1 MSEEKDEAIAALT
14 SVLDRIQEHYREE
27 KSDGLAPLAGRP
39 ASWGFVHWSTKD
51 VLEQLQLARA
61 QFTGLRSPT
70 LLECGAGF
78 GFVAT
83 LARELGFAVTGLEI
97 DPRYLEGAAKLFPLT
112 RVVEQDLLTYEDW
125 GAWDV
130 IYYYAPFHDEHAA
143 VAETFEH
150 AVEDGIRPGGII
162 IANHK
167 FSARWRD
174 DPRFEELRSEAEV
187 AYVIRKKAGA

>member
-1 MSEEKDEAIAALT
+1 MSEEKDEAITALA
-14 SVLDRIQEHYREE
+14 SVLDRIQEHFREE

-39 ASWGFVHWSTKD
+39 ESWGFVHWSTKD
-51 VLEQLQLARA
+51 VLEQLQLARS
-61 QFTGLRSPT
+61 QLTGRGRPK

-112 RVVEQDLLTYEDW
+112 PVLEQDLLTYEDW
-125 GAWDV
+125 GRWDV
-130 IYYYAPFHDEHAA
+130 IYYYAPFHDDHAE
-143 VAETFEH
+143 VAERFEL

-167 FSARWRD
+167 ISSRWRD
-174 DPRFEELRSEAEV
+174 DPRFEELRSEAEI